1 MSITNYVQPAADSF
15 AEIRRQTW
23 RRLFGGL
30 VEETRQAKGYT
41 VSEAARLAGIEFS
54 EWLAIEA
61 GHVPAD
67 EAQLRSM
74 AAALEISFDQ
84 LLLLV
89 LICHGGRPE

>member
-1 MSITNYVQPAADSF
+1 MSIHRSVQPAADPF
-15 AEIRRQTW
+15 ATARRHIW

-54 EWLAIEA
+54 QWLAIEA
-61 GHVPAD
+61 GYVPAD
-67 EAQLRSM
+67 EGQLRSM
-74 AAALEISFDQ
+74 AAALEMSFDQ

-89 LICHGGRPE
+89 LICQGGRAE